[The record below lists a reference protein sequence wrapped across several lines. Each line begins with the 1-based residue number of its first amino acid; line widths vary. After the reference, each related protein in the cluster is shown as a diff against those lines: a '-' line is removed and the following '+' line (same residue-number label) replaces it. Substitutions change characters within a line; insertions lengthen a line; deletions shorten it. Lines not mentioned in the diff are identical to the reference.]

1 MTPKPKGPHGGG
13 HDGGDGTPGRPH
25 DGDKPGGDKP
35 GGDKPGDG
43 KPSQKHGGID
53 ASKGVSGAQGAVQQ
67 AAEAGRPGGST
78 AKPPPRQPP
87 VDPSVPGPAGKI
99 QLRPPSDRHQLN
111 RIGPKN
117 PAKPEN
123 TVILPEA
130 RDAVRQ
136 DMVDIQQGKARWD
149 PASNS
154 YVTESGRRY
163 KVESNGTIFPV
174 DGPGFVQMSRPEYK
188 ALQALIK
195 FNGDVDAAKAS
206 VSRDPG
212 IPPES
217 FDKAGQVYQHYRK

>member
-13 HDGGDGTPGRPH
+13 HDGGDGTHGKPH
-25 DGDKPGGDKP
+25 DGDGKPGDGKP
-35 GGDKPGDG
+35 GEGDG

-53 ASKGVSGAQGAVQQ
+53 ASKGVADAQNAVQQ
-67 AAEAGRPGGST
+67 AAQDGRPGGST
-78 AKPPPRQPP
+78 PKPPPPQPP
-87 VDPSVPGPAGKI
+87 VDPNVPGPAGKI

-123 TVILPEA
+123 TIILPEA

-136 DMVDIQQGKARWD
+136 DMADIQTGKARWD
-149 PASNS
+149 ASSNS
-154 YVTESGRRY
+154 YVTDSGRRY

-174 DGPGFVQMSRPEYK
+174 DGPGFVQLSRPEYK
-188 ALQALIK
+188 ALQTLIK
-195 FNGDVDAAKAS
+195 FQGDVDAAKAS